1 MPATPLIRL
10 LAFAALLA
18 GLATGAGRGA
28 AAAEPSVRR
37 GDKPL
42 AAVAVSVALTS
53 EATRTRLAITLS
65 KAVEA
70 RAAVMERPDRVIV
83 DLPEVNFQLPPDAGP
98 RRDGLVASYRYGLF
112 APGRS
117 RLVIELAQPA
127 RVERLETASA
137 DGDGAAVLTI
147 ELVRVDREAFRKV
160 AAADARVAV
169 APPAST
175 PTAAPADSE
184 DRRPLIVIDPGHGG
198 IDPGAHAPTGVPEK
212 DIVFA
217 FSQRLKARLEAKGR
231 YRVLMTRDDDV
242 FIPLSERVR
251 IARAAKA
258 DLLIS
263 IHADT
268 ISGAP
273 QVRGLTVYTG
283 SERASDAESAQ
294 VADRENKADA
304 VAGLESEDAA
314 DEGVADILQDLIRRE
329 TRGFSHAFAGKMIRE
344 LSPVMKLNVKPHR
357 EARFVVLRAPDVPAV
372 LVELGYLSSSKDT
385 DLLTSDQWRDRMTA
399 SMSGAID
406 RFFATRLAKQG
417 TAPVSP

>member
-10 LAFAALLA
+10 LACAALLV
-18 GLATGAGRGA
+18 GLAAGAGRC
-28 AAAEPSVRR
+28 AAEPSVRR

-42 AAVAVSVALTS
+42 AAVAVAVALTS
-53 EATRTRLAITLS
+53 EAGKTRLAITLS
-65 KAVEA
+65 KPVEA

-83 DLPEVNFQLPPDAGP
+83 DLPEVNFQLPPDPGP
-98 RRDGLVASYRYGLF
+98 RHEGLVASYRYGLF

-137 DGDGAAVLTI
+137 EADGTSVLTI
-147 ELVRVDREAFRKV
+147 DLARVDREAFRKT

-169 APPAST
+169 APP
-175 PTAAPADSE
+175 PTAVAVPVERE

-198 IDPGAHAPTGVPEK
+198 IDPGAHAHTGVPEK

-258 DLLIS
+258 DLLVS

-304 VAGLESEDAA
+304 VAGLEPEEGA

-329 TRGFSHAFAGKMIRE
+329 TRGFSHAFAGKVIRE

-385 DLLTSDQWRDRMTA
+385 DLLTSDEWRDRTTA
-399 SMSGAID
+399 SMSAAID
-406 RFFATRLAKQG
+406 RFFSTRLAKQG

>member
-1 MPATPLIRL
+1 MPATSLIRL
-10 LAFAALLA
+10 LASAALLA
-18 GLATGAGRGA
+18 GLATGAERCA
-28 AAAEPSVRR
+28 AAGEPSVRR

-98 RRDGLVASYRYGLF
+98 RREGLVASYRYGLF

-127 RVERLETASA
+127 RVERLETISA

-147 ELVRVDREAFRKV
+147 ELARVDRDTFRKA

-169 APPAST
+169 APPASA
-175 PTAAPADSE
+175 PVAAAADRE

-231 YRVLMTRDDDV
+231 YRVVMTRDDDV